1 MYADVALP
9 VPIDQPFTYLLPET
23 LRHRVRTG
31 CRLIVPFGPRK
42 LTGVIVNTHETRPAG
57 PVKEALR
64 LLDEEP
70 VLEDHLISLGRWIA
84 GYYCA
89 PIGEVLR
96 VMTPLG
102 GEIRSTKMY
111 SLTDAGRDAAR
122 QLLFGADT
130 EDPTIQVLRLLERR
144 SLSSTYLAKKVADA
158 PKVLRSLLRK
168 NFIELEDVQTDRD
181 PLRSAAERLRV
192 HSPGQW
198 PEAKLKK
205 AERELLSYLE
215 LHPGSH
221 NLAEV
226 DEAVKGASEA
236 ARALA
241 RRKILVLETEAPAM
255 GAHPYKPP
263 PTLNRHQEVAF
274 HAIRSA
280 VESKNFHAFLLE
292 GVTGSGK
299 TEVYLRSIAATLA
312 LGSKCAAPCAG
323 NRIDSCCRGT
333 VLSSVR

>member
-9 VPIDQPFTYLLPET
+9 VPLDHPFTYLLPET

-31 CRLIVPFGPRK
+31 CRLIVPFGSRK
-42 LTGVIVNTHETRPAG
+42 LTGVVVNTHEIQPSG
-57 PVKEALR
+57 PVKEAFR

-84 GYYCA
+84 SYYCA

-102 GEIRSTKMY
+102 GEMRSTKMY

-122 QLLFGADT
+122 QLLFGADS

-144 SLSSTYLAKKVADA
+144 SLSAIYLAKKVADA
-158 PKVLRSLLRK
+158 PKALRSLLK
-168 NFIELEDVQTDRD
+168 KAFVELDDVQVDRD
-181 PLRSAAERLRV
+181 PLRSGSARLRV
-192 HSPGQW
+192 HSPGWW
-198 PEAKLKK
+198 PESKLKK

-226 DEAVKGASEA
+226 CEAVKGASEA

-241 RRKILVLETEAPAM
+241 RRKILTLEVEGARDCRPSLQTATYAESSSGSGVRGDPHSSGVQSLSFILAAKASPAP
-255 GAHPYKPP
+255 G
-263 PTLNRHQEVAF
+263 RQ
-274 HAIRSA
+274 
-280 VESKNFHAFLLE
+280 E
-292 GVTGSGK
+292 GVSPVPSK
-299 TEVYLRSIAATLA
+299 RRSRHKAAMRCSWYPRL
-312 LGSKCAAPCAG
+312 P
-323 NRIDSCCRGT
+323 
-333 VLSSVR
+333 